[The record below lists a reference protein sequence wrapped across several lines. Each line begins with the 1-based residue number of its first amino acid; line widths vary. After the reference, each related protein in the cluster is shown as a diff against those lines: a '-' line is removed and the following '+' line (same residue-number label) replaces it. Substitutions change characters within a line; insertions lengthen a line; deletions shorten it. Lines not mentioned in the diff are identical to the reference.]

1 MNLVYLAF
9 ASTMVAAAVSWYN
22 QDESKLVGSWSDKGV
37 RVSVY
42 SEDGSDKWTH
52 RLVIESEG
60 NTIRKWGVWDRGVF
74 RGPAIGAMPN
84 SVSGESELVSVD
96 SPYGVMVCHQLMAH
110 GVAADTVLNREVD
123 FGLGS
128 LLGDETHESSPR
140 ARPMTLAAKSTTNPG
155 VTVKSVT
162 QMVW

>member
-1 MNLVYLAF
+1 MNLVYIAF
-9 ASTMVAAAVSWYN
+9 ASTMVAAAISWYN
-22 QDESKLVGSWSDKGV
+22 QDESKLVGSWSDKDV
-37 RVSVY
+37 RVSIY
-42 SEDGSDKWTH
+42 SESGSEKWTH
-52 RLVIESEG
+52 RMVIESEG

-96 SPYGVMVCHQLMAH
+96 SPFGVMVCHQLMAH
-110 GVAADTVLNREVD
+110 GVEADTVLNREVD

-128 LLGDETHESSPR
+128 LLEDEEDEAEPSTR
-140 ARPMTLAAKSTTNPG
+140 TVTLAAKSANHGP
-155 VTVKSVT
+155 TVKTVS